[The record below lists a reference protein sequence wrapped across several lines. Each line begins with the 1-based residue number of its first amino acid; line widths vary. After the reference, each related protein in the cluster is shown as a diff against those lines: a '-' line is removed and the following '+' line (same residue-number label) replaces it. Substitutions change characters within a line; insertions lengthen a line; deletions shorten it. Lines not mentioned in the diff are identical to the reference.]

1 MTDWA
6 AVGGEQPVTPLSPT
20 QFASLPQLPKTG
32 TFLQSGA
39 TGRIWRVAK
48 GIATYV
54 PSWTPYGGPKPSIVI
69 DQAALDNAGL
79 GGVWNHLVSG
89 TPAPRMTG
97 PASRGTSAAKVP
109 FTWFGGYSSSAVST
123 FDVRYRTAAWN
134 GTYGSWIRPSSWQRT
149 AATGEPLG
157 VKTGHTSC
165 VSVRARNKAGQLS
178 AWTAQRCTA
187 RSLDDQL

>member
-1 MTDWA
+1 M
-6 AVGGEQPVTPLSPT
+6 
-20 QFASLPQLPKTG
+20 
-32 TFLQSGA
+32 
-39 TGRIWRVAK
+39 AK
-48 GIATYV
+48 GVATYV

-178 AWTAQRCTA
+178 GWTAQRCTA
-187 RSLDDQL
+187 RSLDDRALTRSSAWKVRTGSAYVGRHATSPPRPRARR